1 MEVEGMESENWSLE
15 DLKENEC
22 PICKIKFKIGVVFK
36 EMHIC
41 TKCFDKL
48 IKEKEGKEMGKTYS
62 MLNQENGIYFD
73 VILKEDYLKVVE
85 ETGRLWKVIDDL
97 IKEKEI
103 LENIMLKTRQKATE
117 QVIKLEKENE
127 IIKNTNVIF
136 KKEIIESDENCVD
149 LSKWIDELKK
159 ELKEKNK
166 ELLGLDIQ
174 CESLQEEN
182 RGLKEH
188 IEVLT
193 NLLNKNNEEKEDT
206 YTLIYAYWC
215 EVKQKQCE
223 YKQEGLLKEEYEE
236 MYGMDSDSWLYHA
249 LVKEVK

>member
-1 MEVEGMESENWSLE
+1 MESENWSLE
-15 DLKENEC
+15 DLKEKEC
-22 PICKIKFKIGVVFK
+22 PICKIKFKIGVAFK

-48 IKEKEGKEMGKTYS
+48 IKEKEGKEMKKPV
-62 MLNQENGIYFD
+62 GIVEEVVVTD
-73 VILKEDYLKVVE
+73 LELGNISCVKMEDYLKVV
-85 ETGRLWKVIDDL
+85 G
-97 IKEKEI
+97 EKEI